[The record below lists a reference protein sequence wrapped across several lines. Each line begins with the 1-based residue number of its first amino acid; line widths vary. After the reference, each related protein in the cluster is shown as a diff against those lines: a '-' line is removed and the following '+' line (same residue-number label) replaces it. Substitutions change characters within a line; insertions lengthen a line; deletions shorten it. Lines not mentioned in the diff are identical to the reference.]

1 MLYEKETAMKH
12 LSKHTNRRVYDSE
25 PSSSSNPILSEKDY
39 FGEITVNENHIYM
52 YQGITP
58 RSVMEMGISIRNIGQ
73 QIINLV
79 TELDLSVAPSIHL
92 HINSGGGCVFSGLAG
107 ASHVL
112 ESRVPVYTY
121 VEGSAASAATLI
133 SCAGAKRHITEHSFM
148 LIHQI
153 STGVWGTYDNLVDEK
168 ESMDDLMGMIEKFY
182 LKNTELKKK
191 QLKQILKRDLWLNP
205 EKCLELGLVDE
216 IIKYERV

>member
-1 MLYEKETAMKH
+1 MLSEKEMKMKH
-12 LSKHTNRRVYDSE
+12 LSKRTNRRVYDSE
-25 PSSSSNPILSEKDY
+25 PNSSSPILSEKDY

-58 RSVMEMGISIRNIGQ
+58 RSVMEMGIAIRNIGQ

-112 ESRVPVYTY
+112 ESRVPVHTY

-153 STGVWGTYDNLVDEK
+153 STGIWGTYDNLVDEK
-168 ESMDDLMGMIEKFY
+168 ESMDELMKMIENFY

-191 QLKQILKRDLWLNP
+191 RLKQLLKRDLWLNP

>member
-1 MLYEKETAMKH
+1 MKEGLRDPRGCLKRVPINRVCSDSNHCTSYKESICITTSKKAPDCFSLDREIPEPVRILISAWKEGYYVIRERDEMKH
-12 LSKHTNRRVYDSE
+12 LSKRTNRRVYDSE
-25 PSSSSNPILSEKDY
+25 PNSSSPILSEKDY

-58 RSVMEMGISIRNIGQ
+58 RSVMEMGIAIRNIGQ

-112 ESRVPVYTY
+112 ESRVPVHTY
-121 VEGSAASAATLI
+121 VEGSTPLQQLL
-133 SCAGAKRHITEHSFM
+133 F
-148 LIHQI
+148 
-153 STGVWGTYDNLVDEK
+153 LV
-168 ESMDDLMGMIEKFY
+168 
-182 LKNTELKKK
+182 
-191 QLKQILKRDLWLNP
+191 QVLN
-205 EKCLELGLVDE
+205 V
-216 IIKYERV
+216 I